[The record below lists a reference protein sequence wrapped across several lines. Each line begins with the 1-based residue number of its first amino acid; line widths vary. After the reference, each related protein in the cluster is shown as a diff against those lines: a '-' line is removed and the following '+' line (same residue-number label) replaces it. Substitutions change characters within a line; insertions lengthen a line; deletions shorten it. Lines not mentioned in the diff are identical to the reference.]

1 MAKTIEVEAA
11 VRVGT
16 GKGASRRHRA
26 AGQMPAVIYGRGEK
40 PVSITLDSDKFFLGI
55 DNRVFATVYALKVE
69 GDTIHTIPRDI
80 QLDPVT
86 DRPIHVDFLRVGDDT
101 RIDVDVPVEFINHEK
116 SPGLKRGAVLNTVR
130 RTVEL
135 WAPWKQIPSEIVID
149 LDGAQIN
156 DTIHISHVKLPEGV
170 SPVIDDRDFT
180 IATITAPTALKKELA
195 AEATAAA
202 GDGETAPA
210 KGKKK

>member
-1 MAKTIEVEAA
+1 MAKTIEVEAT
-11 VRVGT
+11 VRTGT
-16 GKGASRRHRA
+16 GKGASRRQRA

-40 PVSITLDSDKFFLGI
+40 PVSITLNSDKFFLGI
-55 DNRVFATVYALKVE
+55 NNRVFATVYVLKVA
-69 GDTIHTIPRDI
+69 GDTIHTVPRDI

-86 DRPIHVDFLRVGDDT
+86 DRPIHVDFLRVGDGT

-135 WAPWKQIPSEIVID
+135 WAPWNQIPSEIVID

-156 DTIHISHVKLPEGV
+156 DTIHISHVKLPKGV
-170 SPVIDDRDFT
+170 TPVIGDRDFT

-195 AEATAAA
+195 AEAAADVSVA
-202 GDGETAPA
+202 APA